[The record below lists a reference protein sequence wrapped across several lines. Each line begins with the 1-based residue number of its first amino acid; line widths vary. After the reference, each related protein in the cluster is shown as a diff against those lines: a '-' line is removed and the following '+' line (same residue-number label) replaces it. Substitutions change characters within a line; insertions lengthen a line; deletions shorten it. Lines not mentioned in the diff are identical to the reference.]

1 MTTTAKERLL
11 KGAKVLGDFWQA
23 GERCTEEWSSFGA
36 SLDPSYGLGCVCEA
50 KSKFCKAKAQWVSMA
65 KDDGRGAAEGPFDVA
80 LMMTAEEWDR
90 TGLTLKV
97 EIPDVGV
104 VGVGGPKGVIPM
116 KQMKIVSLA
125 PATMASILKIFKVFP
140 GSNVEESSFAG
151 VPVKTEEQFASNGQE
166 HVEGPVA

>member
-11 KGAKVLGDFWQA
+11 KGAKVLGDFWRA
-23 GERCTEEWSSFGA
+23 GARCTEEWSSFGA

-50 KSKFCKAKAQWVSMA
+50 KSKFCKAKAQWVGLA
-65 KDDGRGAAEGPFDVA
+65 KDDGRVSAEGPFDVA

-116 KQMKIVSLA
+116 KQMEKVSLA

-140 GSNVEESSFAG
+140 GSNVEESSFSGA
-151 VPVKTEEQFASNGQE
+151 PVKSEEQFPVNGE
-166 HVEGPVA
+166 